1 MTVVYIAAA
10 SGEEAQARGLAEALG
25 GLGLTAAGGAPAE
38 GELAKLA
45 EESKAVVVLW
55 SKGPAAEPW
64 LGVLAAMALDR
75 KKLINTEL
83 KADATPAPFKGAPKI
98 DLSPRDRTKFKTQ
111 FEALLAELGKLND
124 AKPDGEAKPD
134 EAKPDEKALPEA
146 LVKARA
152 ALLAQPEKPGS
163 KQWRTLAAFAAG
175 VAALFVVG
183 YGTGRLISA
192 VRAGEFLVTTPAADA
207 APTSASLETP
217 QQGPQITTADLERR
231 TWREIASDFDE
242 ADAARIKA
250 AARRGDALSQTLAC
264 IGHMAGAPGFLPSP
278 SAAREQCDAASAQE
292 NPAALYFSWVLRR
305 EAPHAGLD
313 EATARGRLQQASR
326 LGWTPAQVD
335 YAQSLPNDRESQ
347 AEAGRLFLAAA
358 EHGDARGQFYYA
370 RWLRDSIAGP
380 RDPAAAIPYLDRA
393 AQNGQL
399 EATHMLATLYR
410 DGTGVPRNEGRAKA
424 LYEQAARGHHPPSMF
439 NLADMLRGGTAAD
452 RARAVAL
459 YSELACMRDERQIQP
474 MASARL
480 RALHESAACR

>member
-55 SKGPAAEPW
+55 SKGPTAEPW

-75 KKLINTEL
+75 KKLINAEL
-83 KADATPAPFKGAPKI
+83 KSETTPAPFKAAPKI
-98 DLSPRDRTKFKTQ
+98 DLVPRDRTKFKTQ
-111 FEALLAELGKLND
+111 FEALLAELAKLS
-124 AKPDGEAKPD
+124 EAKT
-134 EAKPDEKALPEA
+134 DEKALPEA
-146 LVKARA
+146 LIKARA
-152 ALLAQPEKPGS
+152 ALLKQPEKPGA

-175 VAALFVVG
+175 VAALFVIG

-192 VRAGEFLVTTPAADA
+192 VRAGEFFVTTPSADA
-207 APTSASLETP
+207 APTSATIEAP
-217 QQGPQITTADLERR
+217 AQQQRPELTTADLERR
-231 TWREIASDFDE
+231 AWRDIASDMSE

-250 AARRGDALSQTLAC
+250 AAQRGDALSQTLAC
-264 IGHMAGAPGFLPSP
+264 IGHMAGSPGFLPSP
-278 SAAREQCDAASAQE
+278 SAAREQCDAASAQN

-313 EATARGRLQQASR
+313 EATARGRLQQAAR

-335 YAQSLPNDRESQ
+335 YAQSLPTDRESQ

-410 DGTGVPRNEGRAKA
+410 DGTGVSRNEGRAKA

-439 NLADMLRGGTAAD
+439 NLADMLRGGTTAD

-474 MASARL
+474 MAAARL
-480 RALHESAACR
+480 RALHETAACR

>member
-1 MTVVYIAAA
+1 MTEVYIAAA
-10 SGEEAQARGLAEALG
+10 SGEEAQARGFAEALG

-45 EESKAVVVLW
+45 DESKAVIVLW

-75 KKLINTEL
+75 KKLINAEL
-83 KADATPAPFKGAPKI
+83 KTDATPAPFKAAPKI
-98 DLSPRDRTKFKTQ
+98 DLAPRDRTKFKTQ
-111 FEALLAELGKLND
+111 FEALLVELTKLTEKKAE
-124 AKPDGEAKPD
+124 
-134 EAKPDEKALPEA
+134 EKALPDA
-146 LVKARA
+146 LIKARA
-152 ALLAQPEKPGS
+152 ALLKQPEKPGS

-192 VRAGEFLVTTPAADA
+192 VRAGEFMVATPAADA
-207 APTSASLETP
+207 APTSAAIDTP
-217 QQGPQITTADLERR
+217 QQQPQVTTADLERR
-231 TWREIASDFDE
+231 AWRDIASDIDE

-250 AARRGDALSQTLAC
+250 AAQRGDALSQTLAC

-278 SAAREQCDAASAQE
+278 SAAREQCDAASAQN

-313 EATARGRLQQASR
+313 EATARGRLQQAAR

-335 YAQSLPNDRESQ
+335 YAQSLPNDQASQ

-370 RWLRDSIAGP
+370 RWLRDSSAGP

-410 DGTGVPRNEGRAKA
+410 DGIGVPRNEGRAKA

-439 NLADMLRGGTAAD
+439 NLADMIRGGPAAD

-459 YSELACMRDERQIQP
+459 FRELACMRDERQIQP
-474 MASARL
+474 MAAARL
-480 RALHESAACR
+480 RALRESATCS

>member
-75 KKLINTEL
+75 KKLVNAEL
-83 KADATPAPFKGAPKI
+83 KTDTTPAPFKAAPKI
-98 DLSPRDRTKFKTQ
+98 DLAPRDRTKFKTQ
-111 FEALLAELGKLND
+111 FEALLAELAKLS
-124 AKPDGEAKPD
+124 EAKT
-134 EAKPDEKALPEA
+134 DEKALPEA
-146 LVKARA
+146 LIKARA
-152 ALLAQPEKPGS
+152 ALLTQPEKPGS

-192 VRAGEFLVTTPAADA
+192 VRAGEFFVTTPSADA
-207 APTSASLETP
+207 APTSATLETP
-217 QQGPQITTADLERR
+217 AQQQPQVTTADLERR
-231 TWREIASDFDE
+231 TWREIASDIDE

-313 EATARGRLQQASR
+313 EATARGRLQQAAR

-459 YSELACMRDERQIQP
+459 YGELACMRDERQIQP
-474 MASARL
+474 MAAARL
-480 RALHESAACR
+480 RALRESASCR